1 MVINNKEK
9 EDGNQSLDIGR
20 WVFDIERSILG
31 RWTLTRMEN

>member
-1 MVINNKEK
+1 MEINHWT
-9 EDGNQSLDIGR
+9 LDIGR

>member
-31 RWTLTRMEN
+31 VGH